1 MKKKG
6 FNWLSYE
13 NAPQA
18 MSIDSRKRFNYDI
31 FSARTGNIY
40 TTSLL
45 KQWTDWSLGF
55 SSRPDEIWYDNKRF
69 YDPFRPIV
77 EPNGFDTKEELMS
90 NRNTTINA
98 FKDCIV
104 NADYFVFTLGLTES
118 WFSADSGLEYPMC
131 PGTAAGIFDQSKHV
145 FENQKFAKILE
156 NLETAIKQMRLINAK
171 LKFILTISPV
181 PLTATKSD
189 KHVLV
194 ATMQSKSILRAVA
207 SQLSDEIDYVDYFP
221 SYEIINSPVF
231 KGTFFEPNLRGVNP
245 VGVKFVMD
253 NFFDCLTSK
262 YGNYMESKSIN
273 QETVKTSDD
282 VLCEEEMLEVYGK
295 R

>member
-1 MKKKG
+1 
-6 FNWLSYE
+6 
-13 NAPQA
+13 
-18 MSIDSRKRFNYDI
+18 
-31 FSARTGNIY
+31 
-40 TTSLL
+40 
-45 KQWTDWSLGF
+45 
-55 SSRPDEIWYDNKRF
+55 
-69 YDPFRPIV
+69 
-77 EPNGFDTKEELMS
+77 
-90 NRNTTINA
+90 
-98 FKDCIV
+98 
-104 NADYFVFTLGLTES
+104 
-118 WFSADSGLEYPMC
+118 
-131 PGTAAGIFDQSKHV
+131 
-145 FENQKFAKILE
+145 
-156 NLETAIKQMRLINAK
+156 
-171 LKFILTISPV
+171 
-181 PLTATKSD
+181 
-189 KHVLV
+189 
-194 ATMQSKSILRAVA
+194 MQSKSILRAVA